1 MDALSLQPRSVQ
13 FGIYRD
19 GDNNLDS
26 NQCNVLGQAVAVSK
40 HDGAVGFSV
49 QDTTARNGEALHT
62 NSYQIAGGRVQGVQ
76 VGKAHDMADPK
87 NLAAFVAQTLDD
99 AQRSGAKQS
108 WIDLV
113 DHGGGDGGGLEADSK
128 HALMSMPG
136 IAAAIAEGERIH
148 AAAHPEDAG
157 RSIDGVVA
165 NQCLMSTMGFADAL
179 SKVGVKY
186 LAASPETMISPG
198 TPSTVAASIADN
210 VNDPSAMAH
219 GVVNDVMKAD
229 YRIDGMPYAPAAAYD
244 VLDLAPQKIG
254 AAEHAIKKLDDALV
268 QAAHH
273 GERTAIR
280 SDVAREDGMVRFPG
294 SDGLPWHADRP
305 AIATYGRIAADARLS
320 AEVRADALGAESAV
334 KNLVLAHAESSAYA
348 PFGGSDYRDA
358 AGPTVHLP
366 TSRSQIDPWAPKV
379 SETANAFYHATDED
393 QLAGVL
399 A

>member
-1 MDALSLQPRSVQ
+1 MDGLTLQPRALQ

-19 GDNNLDS
+19 GDNNLDG
-26 NQCNVLGQAVAVSK
+26 NQCNVLAQAVAVSK
-40 HDGAVGFSV
+40 HDGAVGFTV
-49 QDTTARNGEALHT
+49 QDTTARNGAALHT
-62 NSYQIAGGRVQGVQ
+62 NSYQIAGGRVQDVQ

-87 NLAAFVAQTLDD
+87 NLATFVAQTLDD
-99 AQRSGAKQS
+99 ARKSGAKQS
-108 WIDLV
+108 WIELV

-136 IAAAIAEGERIH
+136 IASAIAEGERLY

-157 RSIDGVVA
+157 RGIDGVVA

-198 TPSTVAASIADN
+198 TPSAVAASIADN
-210 VNDPSAMAH
+210 VGDPAAMAR
-219 GVVNDVMKAD
+219 GVVRDVMKAD

-244 VLDLAPQKIG
+244 VLDLAPAKL
-254 AAEHAIKKLDDALV
+254 AAADGAIKTLDDALV
-268 QAAHH
+268 QGARN

-320 AEVRADALGAESAV
+320 AEIRRDASAAENAV
-334 KNLVLAHAESSAYA
+334 GNLVLAHAESNAYA

-358 AGPTVHLP
+358 VGPTVHLP
-366 TSRSQIDPWAPKV
+366 TSPAQVDPWAPKV
-379 SETANAFYHATDED
+379 SETENAFYHATDED